1 MTKHILFISDLHLS
15 TQTPII
21 TQHFLDFLAQ
31 RAALAEKLYIL
42 GDLFEVWLGDD
53 EQDYQSVKTA
63 LRTLTTSGIAVDI
76 LHGNRDFL
84 LGTQFEAET
93 GCHLI
98 AEPYIIDLYGF
109 KTILMHGDVLCTQD
123 VAYQAFRQQVRNP
136 LWQQHFLAQPLV
148 QRRLLAQQAR
158 QQSQQHTQM
167 TQEYIMDITPEE
179 VVKLLQSHQTY
190 ELIHGHTHR
199 PALHKFEVAGKQAT
213 RYVLG
218 AWQQHQAIIL
228 QVSENSVKL
237 FDWLAEA
244 ADGAN

>member
-15 TQTPII
+15 TQTPMI
-21 TQHFLDFLAQ
+21 TQHFLDFLTQ
-31 RAALAEKLYIL
+31 RAILAEKLYIL

-63 LRTLTTSGIAVDI
+63 LHTLTTSGIAVEI

-84 LGTQFEAET
+84 LGTQFTAET

-98 AEPYIIDLYGF
+98 AEPYIVDLYGV
-109 KTILMHGDVLCTQD
+109 KTMLMHGDILCTQD
-123 VAYQAFRQQVRNP
+123 MAYQAFRQQVRNP
-136 LWQQHFLAQPLV
+136 LWQQHFLAQPLA
-148 QRRLLAQQAR
+148 QRQLLAQQAR

-167 TQEYIMDITPEE
+167 TQEFIMDVTPEE
-179 VVKLLQSHQTY
+179 VVKLLQSHQVY

-237 FDWLAEA
+237 FDWLAEV
-244 ADGAN
+244 DDSN